1 MSEDGDILSEF
12 LLESRE
18 SLDRLDAE
26 LVALE
31 GDPRNIERLQSVFRT
46 MHTIKGTAG
55 FLGFAKLEAITH
67 AAENLL
73 SLLRN
78 GEIALEGTRTTA
90 MLAAVD
96 ATRGLLNE
104 IEASGGEGSGHF
116 GALIESI
123 TLAAAN
129 ATLAEAA
136 ALLAEMRGPSAKRAQ
151 VSEQPRR
158 AAPPTS
164 KNAPPASTKIAAPP
178 PVPQIS
184 RPPSPEVH
192 VPEVHLKAPERMNA
206 ISIVPPRVK
215 SIVPVA
221 KPKHAHVAPTRPA
234 ENVAEERHGDPRI
247 RVDVGLLDRLMNL
260 VGELVLARN
269 QLLQHAAKS
278 ESAGLVATSQR
289 LNLITTEL
297 QEGVMKTRMQPI
309 DHLWSRY
316 PRIVRDLAL
325 ACGKQ
330 VRLDTDGEGTELD
343 KSIIEAIA
351 DPLAHLVRNGVDH
364 GIETP
369 EEREAAGKPP
379 VGTLRMRAFHE
390 GGRVNIEISDD
401 GAGIDVERVKQKALD
416 RGLIS
421 VERAR
426 AMASH
431 EAYNLLFMPGF
442 STAKTV
448 TNISG
453 RGVGLDVVRTNVER
467 IGGTVDIDSRLGRGT
482 TFRIRIPLTLA
493 IIPALVVSARGER
506 FAIPQVNL
514 IELVRVE
521 AEKAKTAIERIH
533 GVPVFRL
540 RGNLLALV
548 DLGELLEL
556 ETDDTAR
563 DVNLVVLQADD
574 LQFGLLVD
582 TIHDTEEI
590 VVKPLGRELK
600 GLDVYAGA
608 TIMGDGRVAL
618 ILDVTGLAARAGV
631 AVSERRIS
639 TSAAQDGAHAD
650 QGPAEKLLIFRAG
663 GDAPMALPLAAVAR
677 LEEFPR
683 TRVEHMGE
691 TDAIQYR
698 GEILPLV
705 YLSEMFGGRRAES
718 ELLQVVV
725 HTFQGRSVG
734 FVVDAIDDIVEQQ
747 PTAMRRSGRRGMLGA
762 AVIQGRVTELLDV
775 ESARSMMEV

>member
-1 MSEDGDILSEF
+1 ME
-12 LLESRE
+12 
-18 SLDRLDAE
+18 
-26 LVALE
+26 
-31 GDPRNIERLQSVFRT
+31 
-46 MHTIKGTAG
+46 K
-55 FLGFAKLEAITH
+55 
-67 AAENLL
+67 
-73 SLLRN
+73 
-78 GEIALEGTRTTA
+78 
-90 MLAAVD
+90 
-96 ATRGLLNE
+96 
-104 IEASGGEGSGHF
+104 
-116 GALIESI
+116 
-123 TLAAAN
+123 
-129 ATLAEAA
+129 
-136 ALLAEMRGPSAKRAQ
+136 
-151 VSEQPRR
+151 
-158 AAPPTS
+158 APAPTS
-164 KNAPPASTKIAAPP
+164 KALS
-178 PVPQIS
+178 V
-184 RPPSPEVH
+184 
-192 VPEVHLKAPERMNA
+192 
-206 ISIVPPRVK
+206 VPPRMK
-215 SIVPVA
+215 SIVPLSQPKA
-221 KPKHAHVAPTRPA
+221 KAIAPSPA
-234 ENVAEERHGDPRI
+234 RSAEAASEERHTADPRI
-247 RVDVGLLDRLMNL
+247 RVDVSLLDRLMNL

-269 QLLQHAAKS
+269 QLLQHAGKS
-278 ESAGLVATSQR
+278 ESAGLIATSQR

-316 PRIVRDLAL
+316 PRVVRDLAL

-330 VRLDTDGEGTELD
+330 VKLDTDGESTELD

-369 EEREAAGKPP
+369 EERQAAGKPA

-401 GAGIDVERVKQKALD
+401 GAGIDVERVKAKAVE

-421 VERAR
+421 TEKAR
-426 AMASH
+426 AMLAH
-431 EAYNLLFMPGF
+431 DAYLLLFMPGF
-442 STAKTV
+442 STARAI

-521 AEKAKTAIERIH
+521 ADKAKTAIERIH

-540 RGNLLALV
+540 RGNLLSLV
-548 DLGELLEL
+548 DLGDLLEL
-556 ETDDTAR
+556 EPDATPR

-631 AVSERRIS
+631 AVSERRIGS
-639 TSAAQDGAHAD
+639 QQAQEAARGA
-650 QGPAEKLLIFRAG
+650 QVPAEKLLIFRAG

-683 TRVEHMGE
+683 ARVEHMGSS
-691 TDAIQYR
+691 DAIQYR

-705 YLSEMFGGRRAES
+705 YLSELFGGQRAPT

-725 HTFQGRSVG
+725 HTFADRSIG

-747 PTAMRRSGRRGMLGA
+747 PAAVRRSGRRGMLGA
-762 AVIQGRVTELLDV
+762 SVIQGRVTELLDV
-775 ESARSMMEV
+775 ESARSMMEEI

>member
-31 GDPRNIERLQSVFRT
+31 GDPSNKERLQSVFRT

-67 AAENLL
+67 AAESLL

-78 GEIALEGTRTTA
+78 GDIALEGTRTTA

-104 IEASGGEGSGHF
+104 IEASGGEGSRHF
-116 GALIESI
+116 GALIEAI
-123 TLAAAN
+123 TLAASN
-129 ATLAEAA
+129 ATLTEAA
-136 ALLAEMRGPSAKRAQ
+136 GLLADMRGPSAKAAQ
-151 VSEQPRR
+151 VVSERPSRR
-158 AAPPTS
+158 APVS
-164 KNAPPASTKIAAPP
+164 VSTPDPP
-178 PVPQIS
+178 PSVSKIGPPPPLPKAS
-184 RPPSPEVH
+184 RPPEVRVKGPEQ
-192 VPEVHLKAPERMNA
+192 MNA
-206 ISIVPPRVK
+206 ISVVPPRVK

-221 KPKHAHVAPTRPA
+221 KPKAPAHVPPARPPEA
-234 ENVAEERHGDPRI
+234 VEERHGDTRI

-278 ESAGLVATSQR
+278 ESTSLVATSQR

-343 KSIIEAIA
+343 KSIIEAIG
-351 DPLAHLVRNGVDH
+351 DPLAHLVRNAVDH

-369 EEREAAGKPP
+369 EEREAAGKSP

-421 VERAR
+421 AERAR
-426 AMASH
+426 AMAPH
-431 EAYNLLFMPGF
+431 DAYNLLFMPGF

-467 IGGTVDIDSRLGRGT
+467 IGGTVDIDSRLSRGT

-521 AEKAKTAIERIH
+521 AEKARTAIERIH

-556 ETDDTAR
+556 DTDDTAR

-639 TSAAQDGAHAD
+639 SSAAQDGAHAD
-650 QGPAEKLLIFRAG
+650 HGPAEKLLIFRAG

-705 YLSEMFGGRRAES
+705 YLSEMFGGRRAEGD
-718 ELLQVVV
+718 LLQVVV